1 MAKKFDPVKAKA
13 KRDKIV
19 AAVLGGVLLVAC
31 VFAVPMSLKQWKKL
45 NGGEQVA
52 APAQTTPA
60 PGTTPPATALP
71 TAEGGIAGTVA
82 APLATGELH
91 AFDLFE
97 SKDPF
102 EPQVDVAV
110 GDRPLQGT
118 GTVRPTGDTG
128 PAVPV
133 GSVTPTAPTDT
144 PKTPKTPLP
153 PPTSAVISVNGAPP
167 ELLGIGVEF
176 PLPPAEALFRLV
188 SLARGQARIA
198 IVGGSYADGA
208 PTVSVRLGRT
218 LALEN
223 TADGTRYELKLL
235 WVGTGAPPPGLVP
248 PPPNAAAPTAAPSTP
263 TSTP

>member
-1 MAKKFDPVKAKA
+1 MAKKIDPVKAKA

-60 PGTTPPATALP
+60 PGTTPPPAALP
-71 TAEGGIAGTVA
+71 TADGGIAGTVS

-91 AFDLFE
+91 AFDLFD

-102 EPQVDVAV
+102 EPQVDVSAAV
-110 GDRPLQGT
+110 DRPIETTATPTT
-118 GTVRPTGDTG
+118 GGDTG
-128 PAVPV
+128 TSVPV

-144 PKTPKTPLP
+144 PKAPAP

-208 PTVSVRLGRT
+208 PTVAVKLGRT

-235 WVGTGAPPPGLVP
+235 WVGAGAPPPGLVP
-248 PPPNAAAPTAAPSTP
+248 PPPNAAAPTATPSTP
-263 TSTP
+263 SGTP